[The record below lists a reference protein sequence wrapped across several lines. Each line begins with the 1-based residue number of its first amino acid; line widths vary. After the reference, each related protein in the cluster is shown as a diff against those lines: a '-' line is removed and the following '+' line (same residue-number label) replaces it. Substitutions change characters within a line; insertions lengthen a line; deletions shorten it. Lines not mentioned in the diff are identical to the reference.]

1 MKHFIGSISS
11 LLLAA
16 TVLAFSV
23 SASDEQVVWGEVY
36 CFSSE
41 DLTMEASSLGI
52 VITDVPSDSMGSVF
66 LGTRKIVAG
75 DVLTRQQAQQLT
87 FVPMTGA
94 TGNAAVSCM
103 SITPDGLTEE
113 TQTTLKIGS
122 GKNEAPIAQD
132 SEFETYKNIAAPV
145 PLSIQDPENDA
156 LTVTIVTQPKRGTV
170 EVSDD
175 GTVTYTPGENKVGK
189 DSFTY
194 TVTDSAGNV
203 SEKATVRIRII
214 KPSDK
219 ETYQD
224 MDGDPAQLAAMW
236 LKDSGIYRGRS
247 VAGKL
252 LFSPEEQVSRGEFTA
267 MCVALTQT
275 QPELLETDFIDG
287 DEMPLWLQP
296 YVGAALKCGF
306 LSGIPT
312 ENGLAMEAS
321 DSIRQGEA
329 AVMLAKVLN
338 LPQSQ
343 EQSVLATEASL
354 PAWAASAV
362 SSMRDAGLE
371 DLSDTAAPLTRRD
384 AAMLLY
390 SAWNLAKNQ
399 ESSLLSWAAE

>member
-1 MKHFIGSISS
+1 MKHFIASISS

-16 TVLAFSV
+16 SVLAFPV
-23 SASDEQVVWGEVY
+23 SANDDQVVWGEVY

-41 DLTMEASSLGI
+41 DLTMEADSLGI

-87 FVPMTGA
+87 FVPTTGA
-94 TGNAAVSCM
+94 TGDAAVACM

-113 TQTTLKIGS
+113 AQMTLKIGS
-122 GKNEAPIAQD
+122 GKNEAPTAQD
-132 SEFETYKNIAAPV
+132 SDFETYKNIAAPV
-145 PLSIQDPENDA
+145 PLSIQDPENDE
-156 LTVTIVTQPKRGTV
+156 LTVTIVSQPKRGTV

-175 GTVTYTPGENKVGK
+175 GTVTYTPTENKVGK

-194 TVTDSAGNV
+194 TVTDTAGNV
-203 SEKATVRIRII
+203 SEEATVRIRIL

-236 LKDSGIYRGRS
+236 LKENGIYRGS
-247 VAGKL
+247 AVAGKL
-252 LFSPEEQVSRGEFTA
+252 LFAPEEQVSRGEFTA
-267 MCVALTQT
+267 MCVALTQA
-275 QPELLETDFIDG
+275 QPELLETGFIDG

-296 YVGAALKCGF
+296 YVGAALKCGY

-321 DSIRQGEA
+321 DPIRQGEA
-329 AVMLAKVLN
+329 AVMLARVLN
-338 LPQSQ
+338 LPQS
-343 EQSVLATEASL
+343 EDQSVLAQEDSL

>member
-1 MKHFIGSISS
+1 MKHFIASISS

-16 TVLAFSV
+16 SVLAFPV
-23 SASDEQVVWGEVY
+23 SANDDQVVWGEVY
-36 CFSSE
+36 C
-41 DLTMEASSLGI
+41 LTMEADSLGI

-87 FVPMTGA
+87 FVPTTGA
-94 TGNAAVSCM
+94 TGDTAVACM

-113 TQTTLKIGS
+113 AQMTLKIGS
-122 GKNEAPIAQD
+122 GKNEAPTAQD
-132 SEFETYKNIAAPV
+132 SDFETYKNIAAPV
-145 PLSIQDPENDA
+145 PLSIQDPENDD
-156 LTVTIVTQPKRGTV
+156 LTVTIVSQPKRGTV

-175 GTVTYTPGENKVGK
+175 GTVTYTPTENKVGK

-194 TVTDSAGNV
+194 TVTDTAGNV
-203 SEKATVRIRII
+203 SEEATVRIRIL

-236 LKDSGIYRGRS
+236 LKENGIYRGSS

-252 LFSPEEQVSRGEFTA
+252 LFAPEEQVSRGEFTA
-267 MCVALTQT
+267 MCVALTQA
-275 QPELLETDFIDG
+275 QPELLETGFIDG

-296 YVGAALKCGF
+296 YVGAALKCGY

-321 DSIRQGEA
+321 DPIRQGEA
-329 AVMLAKVLN
+329 AVMLARVLN
-338 LPQSQ
+338 LPQS
-343 EQSVLATEASL
+343 EDQSVLAQEDSL

-362 SSMRDAGLE
+362 FSMRDAGLE

>member
-1 MKHFIGSISS
+1 MKHFIASISS

-16 TVLAFSV
+16 AVLAFPV
-23 SASDEQVVWGEVY
+23 SAGDDQVVWGEIY

-41 DLTMEASSLGI
+41 DLTMEADSLGI

-87 FVPMTGA
+87 FVPTTGA
-94 TGNAAVSCM
+94 TGDAAVACM

-113 TQTTLKIGS
+113 AQMTLKIGS
-122 GKNEAPIAQD
+122 GKNEAPTAQD

-145 PLSIQDPENDA
+145 PLSIQDPENDD
-156 LTVTIVTQPKRGTV
+156 LTVTIVSQPKRGTV

-175 GTVTYTPGENKVGK
+175 GTVTYTPNENKVGK

-194 TVTDSAGNV
+194 TVTDTAGNV
-203 SEKATVRIRII
+203 SEEATVRIRIL

-236 LKDSGIYRGRS
+236 LKENGIYRGCS

-252 LFSPEEQVSRGEFTA
+252 LFAPEEQVSRGEFTA
-267 MCVALTQT
+267 MCVALTQA
-275 QPELLETDFIDG
+275 QPELLETGFIDG

-296 YVGAALKCGF
+296 YVGAALKCGY

-321 DSIRQGEA
+321 DPIRQGEA
-329 AVMLAKVLN
+329 AVMLARVLN
-338 LPQSQ
+338 LPQS
-343 EQSVLATEASL
+343 EDQSVLAQEDSL

-399 ESSLLSWAAE
+399 ESSLLSWAEE

>member
-1 MKHFIGSISS
+1 MKHFIAFISS

-16 TVLAFSV
+16 AVLAFPA
-23 SASDEQVVWGEVY
+23 SAGDDQVVWGEVY

-41 DLTMEASSLGI
+41 DLTMEPDSLGI

-87 FVPMTGA
+87 FVPTTGA
-94 TGNAAVSCM
+94 TGDAAVACM
-103 SITPDGLTEE
+103 SITPNGLTEE
-113 TQTTLKIGS
+113 AQMTLKIGS
-122 GKNEAPIAQD
+122 GKNEAPTAQD
-132 SEFETYKNIAAPV
+132 SDFETYKNIAAPV
-145 PLSIQDPENDA
+145 PLSIQDPENDD
-156 LTVTIVTQPKRGTV
+156 LTVTIVSQPKRGTV
-170 EVSDD
+170 EVRDD
-175 GTVTYTPGENKVGK
+175 GTVTYTPNENKVGK

-194 TVTDSAGNV
+194 TVIDTAGNV
-203 SEKATVRIRII
+203 SEEATVRIRIL

-236 LKDSGIYRGRS
+236 LKENGIYRGNS

-252 LFSPEEQVSRGEFTA
+252 LFAPEEQVSRGEFTA
-267 MCVALTQT
+267 MCVALTQA
-275 QPELLETDFIDG
+275 QPELLETGFIDG
-287 DEMPLWLQP
+287 DEMPLWLQS
-296 YVGAALKCGF
+296 YVGAALKCGY

-312 ENGLAMEAS
+312 ENGLSMEAS
-321 DSIRQGEA
+321 DPIRQGEA
-329 AVMLAKVLN
+329 AVMLARVLN
-338 LPQSQ
+338 LPQS
-343 EQSVLATEASL
+343 EDQSVLAQEDSL

-390 SAWNLAKNQ
+390 SAWKLAKNQ

>member
-1 MKHFIGSISS
+1 MKHFIASISS

-16 TVLAFSV
+16 AVLAFPA
-23 SASDEQVVWGEVY
+23 SAVDDQVVWGEVY

-41 DLTMEASSLGI
+41 DLTMEPDSLGI

-75 DVLTRQQAQQLT
+75 DVLTQQQAQQLT
-87 FVPMTGA
+87 FVPTTGA
-94 TGNAAVSCM
+94 TGDAAVACM

-113 TQTTLKIGS
+113 AQMTLKIGS
-122 GKNEAPIAQD
+122 GKNEAPTAQD
-132 SEFETYKNIAAPV
+132 SDFETYKNIAAPV
-145 PLSIQDPENDA
+145 PLSIRDPENDE
-156 LTVTIVTQPKRGTV
+156 LTVTIVSQPKRGTV

-175 GTVTYTPGENKVGK
+175 GTVTYTPTENKVGK

-194 TVTDSAGNV
+194 TVTDTAGNV
-203 SEKATVRIRII
+203 SEEATVRIRIL

-236 LKDSGIYRGRS
+236 LKENGIYRGSS

-252 LFSPEEQVSRGEFTA
+252 LFAPEEQVSRGEFTA

-275 QPELLETDFIDG
+275 QPELLETGFIDG

-296 YVGAALKCGF
+296 YVGAALKCGY

-321 DSIRQGEA
+321 DPIRQGEA
-329 AVMLAKVLN
+329 AVMLARVLN
-338 LPQSQ
+338 LPQS
-343 EQSVLATEASL
+343 EDQSVLAQEDSL

>member
-1 MKHFIGSISS
+1 MKHFIASIST

-16 TVLAFSV
+16 ALVAFPV
-23 SASDEQVVWGEVY
+23 SAGDDQVVWGEIY

-41 DLTMEASSLGI
+41 DLTMEADSLGI
-52 VITDVPSDSMGSVF
+52 VITDVPSDSLGSVF

-87 FVPMTGA
+87 FVPTTGA
-94 TGNAAVSCM
+94 TGDAAVACM
-103 SITPDGLTEE
+103 SITPDGLKEE
-113 TQTTLKIGS
+113 AQMTLKISS
-122 GKNEAPIAQD
+122 GKNEAPTAQD

-156 LTVTIVTQPKRGTV
+156 LTVTIVSEPKRGTV

-175 GTVTYTPGENKVGK
+175 GTVTYTPNENKVGK

-194 TVTDSAGNV
+194 TVTDIAGNV
-203 SEKATVRIRII
+203 SEEATVRIRIL

-236 LKDSGIYRGRS
+236 LKENGIYRGSS

-252 LFSPEEQVSRGEFTA
+252 LYSPDETVSRGEFTA
-267 MCVALTQT
+267 MCVALTQA
-275 QPELLETDFIDG
+275 QPELLETGFIDG

-296 YVGAALKCGF
+296 YIGAALKCGY

-321 DSIRQGEA
+321 DPIRQGEA
-329 AVMLAKVLN
+329 AVMLARVLN
-338 LPQSQ
+338 LPQS
-343 EQSVLATEASL
+343 EDQSVLAQEDSL

-371 DLSDTAAPLTRRD
+371 DLSDTSAPLTRRD

-390 SAWNLAKNQ
+390 SSWNLAKNQ